1 VKTIYFFS
9 LTRRFWERTG
19 LETLVVDTVKESRL
33 SSTVARLKFKKLG
46 CSLLFRGACCLIR

>member
-9 LTRRFWERTG
+9 LTRRFWEQTG
-19 LETLVVDTVKESRL
+19 LDTLVVDTVKESRL

-46 CSLLFRGACCLIR
+46 CSLLFRGACCL